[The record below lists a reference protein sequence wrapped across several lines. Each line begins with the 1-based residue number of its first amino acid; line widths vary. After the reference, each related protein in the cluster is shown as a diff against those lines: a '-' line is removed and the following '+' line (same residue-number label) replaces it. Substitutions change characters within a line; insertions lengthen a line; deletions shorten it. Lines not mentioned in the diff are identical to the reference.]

1 MSYKIKNVVKVN
13 IVRIS
18 SKGQIVIPAK
28 MRKELGLEKG
38 DKMLID
44 RREGVIILKPIVKLS
59 RLKGIDRLEG
69 ASVEVD
75 RVRKRWDREFDEILD

>member
-1 MSYKIKNVVKVN
+1 M
-13 IVRIS
+13 
-18 SKGQIVIPAK
+18 IPAK